1 MEAKENLKIVVV
13 AVVVV
18 KVIICVIVVV
28 VVVLVET
35 KEELQISSKRV
46 HKVGRSAGRPVGLMV
61 LVHCL
66 VHTILSRAHAVLC
79 ANIAGCTNKKILKAR
94 SDTRAKTVRLA
105 LLILRATPSSMPI
118 SGYPYPEL
126 YQTYP

>member
-35 KEELQISSKRV
+35 KEELQMSSKRV
-46 HKVGRSAGRPVGLMV
+46 HKVGRSAGRPNG
-61 LVHCL
+61 
-66 VHTILSRAHAVLC
+66 IGSLSGAYD
-79 ANIAGCTNKKILKAR
+79 
-94 SDTRAKTVRLA
+94 S
-105 LLILRATPSSMPI
+105 
-118 SGYPYPEL
+118 
-126 YQTYP
+126 